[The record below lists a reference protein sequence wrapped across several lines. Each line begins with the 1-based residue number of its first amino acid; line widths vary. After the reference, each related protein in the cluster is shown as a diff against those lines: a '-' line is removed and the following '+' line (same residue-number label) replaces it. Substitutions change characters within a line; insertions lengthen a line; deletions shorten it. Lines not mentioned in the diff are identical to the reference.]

1 MATFFFF
8 GKYTAEAFDGLS
20 ATRTTKAIDLIKKHG
35 GDIKS
40 MHALLGDRDLV
51 FITEFPGIE
60 SAMKASIG
68 LSKLTGISFTT
79 SEAIEI
85 PEFDELMGGL

>member
-20 ATRTTKAIDLIKKHG
+20 ATRTSKAIDLIKKHG

-60 SAMKASIG
+60 SAMKASIS
-68 LSKLTGISFTT
+68 LSKLTGIAFTT
-79 SEAIEI
+79 SEAIAI
-85 PEFDELMGGL
+85 PEFDELMGEL